1 MTESGDMRQIMRTFD
16 EWKKSFS
23 SQSDDIKF
31 YVPEGPL
38 WEVSIK
44 GKLQEGELTIPRFAK
59 TLFHSSAKSNRYIS
73 DHMIKFFN
81 HSVNS
86 VLGLI
91 NGQRMQA
98 EHKGYRVKV
107 GNIYEP
113 ETSPAN
119 TV

>member
-1 MTESGDMRQIMRTFD
+1 MRHIMRTFD

-44 GKLQEGELTIPRFAK
+44 GKLQEGELTIPRFVK
-59 TLFHSSAKSNRYIS
+59 TLFHYSAKANRYIS
-73 DHMIKFFN
+73 DHMMKFFN

-98 EHKGYRVKV
+98 EDKSYRVKV

-113 ETSPAN
+113 ELLQLTPCRAFF
-119 TV
+119 